1 MLVPYGTKLQILV
14 TKCRQMVACM
24 RHTPQNIENPKMT
37 AQDRNQRVEGR
48 TKPQRRTYQGARKPQ
63 GPSLAPAP
71 SKAMCLG
78 IDAYVLLFLK
88 RVLKTMQASGATKH
102 YPALRGPIVFAAI

>member
-1 MLVPYGTKLQILV
+1 MLVPRGTKIQTLV

-37 AQDRNQRVEGR
+37 SQDRNQRVEGR
-48 TKPQRRTYQGARKPQ
+48 TKPQRGDIPRS
-63 GPSLAPAP
+63 PSLAPAP

-78 IDAYVLLFLK
+78 IHAYVSLCLK
-88 RVLKTMQASGATKH
+88 RVLKTVQASGATKH
-102 YPALRGPIVFAAI
+102 YPGLCGPFVAAI